1 MNEHPFFSIV
11 VPTYNR
17 SAILLNTLQTILKQT
32 YNDFEIIVVDD
43 GSTDNT
49 TEIIQPVLLNEK
61 RVKLFKQ
68 INKERGAARNF
79 GFSKSNGTYV
89 IFFDSDD
96 LMHENH
102 LLVLLKNIKEQNFPL
117 FISTKFDFI
126 NEKGNHFPSDICR
139 LQQGNYNYKLFLN
152 GNPLAC
158 NVCIKKA
165 NPDLF
170 LFEEDRR
177 YAVKEDW
184 LFMLHNLQKH
194 QLFLIDNITI
204 SMYDHPDRSMRSN
217 NKDIIQRTQYA
228 LKWILEKINLTDSD
242 IKELK
247 AHVNYFCG
255 IHSYLDNNKKES
267 IGYSVK
273 AIQLG
278 GVKIKY
284 LSLLFKSIIG
294 KKTVSL
300 LK

>member
-32 YNDFEIIVVDD
+32 YNDFEIIIVDD

-79 GFSKSNGTYV
+79 GFSKSSGTYV

-117 FISTKFDFI
+117 FIATKFDFI
-126 NEKGNHFPSDICR
+126 NDKRNHFPSDICR
-139 LQQGNYNYKLFLN
+139 LQQGNYNYKLFLS

-158 NVCIKKA
+158 NICIKKP
-165 NPDLF
+165 NPGLF
-170 LFEEDRR
+170 
-177 YAVKEDW
+177 
-184 LFMLHNLQKH
+184 NT
-194 QLFLIDNITI
+194 NIAG
-204 SMYDHPDRSMRSN
+204 
-217 NKDIIQRTQYA
+217 K
-228 LKWILEKINLTDSD
+228 
-242 IKELK
+242 
-247 AHVNYFCG
+247 G
-255 IHSYLDNNKKES
+255 I
-267 IGYSVK
+267 
-273 AIQLG
+273 AA
-278 GVKIKY
+278 
-284 LSLLFKSIIG
+284 
-294 KKTVSL
+294 
-300 LK
+300 